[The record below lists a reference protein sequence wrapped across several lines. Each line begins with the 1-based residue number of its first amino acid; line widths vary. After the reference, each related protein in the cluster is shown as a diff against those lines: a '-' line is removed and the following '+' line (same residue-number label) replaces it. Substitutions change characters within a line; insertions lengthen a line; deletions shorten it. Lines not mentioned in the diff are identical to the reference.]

1 MNQEQHILVT
11 ESAASY
17 IAELRRQEGKPNLRL
32 RVSVLGGGCSGFK
45 YGIELDDSVNSDDHL
60 FGPEGN
66 PVMVTDDTSLPF
78 LAGAEIDYIDDLS
91 GASFKINNPKARS
104 GCGCGKSFTVD
115 MNG

>member
-1 MNQEQHILVT
+1 MENRNIAVS

-66 PVMVTDDTSLPF
+66 PVMVTDDVSLGY
-78 LAGAEIDYIDDLS
+78 LDGTEIDFVDDLN
-91 GASFKINNPKARS
+91 GASFKILNPRAKS
-104 GCGCGKSFTVD
+104 GCGCGKSFTMD
-115 MNG
+115 MEE